1 MEDVIVASEAFDD
14 LFELACARVAA
25 RENLLLLDSRAVVA
39 MARGGEDAT
48 ERIKEEIVDLVQ
60 KGAVARF
67 KEIRRDKENR

>member
-1 MEDVIVASEAFDD
+1 M
-14 LFELACARVAA
+14 AA

-39 MARGGEDAT
+39 MAPGGEDAT

-67 KEIRRDKENR
+67 KAIRRDGENR